1 MTTELTRSP
10 SYRIGRLSG
19 PVSGDVEPPV
29 RSGGRKCVDFIAIN
43 YAPEVTGIAPYVTDI
58 TRRLAARGWSVRVI
72 TGYPHYPQWR
82 LDGDMSDY
90 TSTVVDHGVIV
101 VRVPHSIPEGTAL
114 VPRSRMELEF
124 GLRAIVAHLRPEAVT
139 VMASPPLI
147 ASALVMMRRKV
158 GRRTLSPMGVWVH
171 DLYSQAVSEAAAGGN
186 LSRSLVSRLERFA
199 LCSADEVAVVHPR
212 FGEIIVDR
220 LGVDPAVVTHVR
232 NWTQVRHEPRAPRDT
247 ARAQLGIPDDAIVA
261 VHAGNMGQKQGLEN
275 LVETARLV
283 SESPDAAA
291 RKVHLYL
298 VGDGNQRRHL
308 EDRARGCTDVTF
320 VDSLPDDR
328 FHLMLSAADVLVV
341 NEKPG
346 VVEMSLPSKLTTY
359 FSYGIPVVAAVSEE
373 GITAAEVRHSRA
385 GVVVPAG
392 DPVAL
397 LSTIARVATDT
408 TAAQTM
414 GEAGERYSHEVLGA
428 DAAVERFE
436 MWLHK
441 LSHHA
446 SVRV

>member
-1 MTTELTRSP
+1 MNGVAEPMDRS
-10 SYRIGRLSG
+10 
-19 PVSGDVEPPV
+19 E
-29 RSGGRKCVDFIAIN
+29 GRKCVDFIAIN

-58 TRRLAARGWSVRVI
+58 ARRLAARGWSVRVI

-82 LDGDMSDY
+82 LDGNMSDY
-90 TSTVVDHGVIV
+90 TSTVVDQGVIV
-101 VRVPHSIPEGTAL
+101 VRVPHSIPDGTAL
-114 VPRSRMELEF
+114 VSRSRMELEF

-147 ASALVMMRRKV
+147 ASALVMMRRRV

-171 DLYSQAVSEAAAGGN
+171 DLYSQAVSEAAAGGS
-186 LSRSLVSRLERFA
+186 LSRALVSRLEKFA

-232 NWTQVRHEPRAPRDT
+232 NWTQVRHEPRAPRDI
-247 ARAQLGIPDDAIVA
+247 ARDRLGMSADAIVA

-275 LVETARLV
+275 LVDAARLV
-283 SESPDAAA
+283 AGSSDAA
-291 RKVHLYL
+291 RNVHLYL

-320 VDSLPDDR
+320 VDSLPDDQ

-346 VVEMSLPSKLTTY
+346 VLEMSLPSKLTTY
-359 FSYGIPVVAAVSEE
+359 FSYGIPLVAAVSDG
-373 GITAAEVRHSRA
+373 GITAAEVRRSLA
-385 GVVVPAG
+385 GVVVPPG
-392 DPVAL
+392 DPAAL
-397 LSTIARVATDT
+397 LGAITQIAADS
-408 TAAQTM
+408 TAARIM
-414 GEAGERYSHEVLGA
+414 GEAGERYSREVLGA
-428 DAAVERFE
+428 DAAVEKFE
-436 MWLHK
+436 MWLRK

-446 SVRV
+446 SVRA

>member
-10 SYRIGRLSG
+10 SYRIGRLPG

-171 DLYSQAVSEAAAGGN
+171 DLYSQAVSEAAAGGS

-232 NWTQVRHEPRAPRDT
+232 NWTQVRHEPREPRDT

-291 RKVHLYL
+291 RKVRLYL

-320 VDSLPDDR
+320 VDSLPDHR

-373 GITAAEVRHSRA
+373 GITAAEVRHSHA

-392 DPVAL
+392 DPAAL

-408 TAAQTM
+408 TAAQMM

-428 DAAVERFE
+428 DAAVETFE
-436 MWLHK
+436 MWLDK

>member
-10 SYRIGRLSG
+10 SYRTVRRPG
-19 PVSGDVEPPV
+19 PVNDVVEPTNRPA
-29 RSGGRKCVDFIAIN
+29 GRKCVDFIAIN

-90 TSTVVDHGVIV
+90 TSTVVDQGVIV

-114 VPRSRMELEF
+114 VSRSRMELEF
-124 GLRAIVAHLRPEAVT
+124 GLRAIVAHLRPDAVT

-158 GRRTLSPMGVWVH
+158 GHRTLSPMGVWVH
-171 DLYSQAVSEAAAGGN
+171 DLYSQAVSEAAAGGS
-186 LSRSLVSRLERFA
+186 LSRTLVSRLEKFA
-199 LCSADEVAVVHPR
+199 LRSADEVAVVHPR

-220 LGVDPAVVTHVR
+220 LGVDPTVVTHVR
-232 NWTQVRHEPRAPRDT
+232 NWTQVRHEPRAPRDV
-247 ARAQLGIPDDAIVA
+247 ARARFGIPTDAIVA

-275 LVETARLV
+275 LVDAARLV
-283 SESPDAAA
+283 ADSSDAA
-291 RKVHLYL
+291 RKVRLFL
-298 VGDGNQRRHL
+298 VGDGNQRRDL
-308 EDRARGCTDVTF
+308 EDRAHGCTDVTF
-320 VDSLPDDR
+320 VDSLPDDQ

-359 FSYGIPVVAAVSEE
+359 FSYGIPVVAAVSDE
-373 GITAAEVRHSRA
+373 GITAAEVRRSRA

-392 DPVAL
+392 DPAAL
-397 LSTIARVATDT
+397 LAAIAQVAVDTIG
-408 TAAQTM
+408 AQAM
-414 GEAGERYSHEVLGA
+414 GDAGERYSREVLGA

-436 MWLHK
+436 TWLRK

-446 SVRV
+446 SVRA